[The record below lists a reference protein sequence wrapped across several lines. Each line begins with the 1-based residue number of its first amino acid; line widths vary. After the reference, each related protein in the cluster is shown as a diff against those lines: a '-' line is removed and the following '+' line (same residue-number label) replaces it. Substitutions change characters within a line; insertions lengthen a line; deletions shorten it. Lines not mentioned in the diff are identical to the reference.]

1 MKKSILTI
9 LIVGLFALCAQAT
22 PAPDFSLIPSS
33 GLVNGS
39 PGTTVGWGFTV
50 TNNDSSDWLVLNDS
64 YFTGSNTL
72 GSELQLGYTDFIAT
86 QFVVIDPGATI
97 SQSYDALLQSGVGSV
112 QIPSYAIPGDTG
124 TGNVFLDYT
133 LFSQDP
139 NDPAFDPGSFVD
151 AGTVGA
157 SASVFVPEPSSAL
170 MLLGAAPLLIG
181 TVRRKLWR

>member
-9 LIVGLFALCAQAT
+9 LIVGLLALCAQAT

-33 GLVNGS
+33 GTVSGS
-39 PGTTVGWGFTV
+39 PGATAGWGFTI

-64 YFTGSNTL
+64 FFTPSNLL
-72 GSELQLGYTDFIAT
+72 GSDGTYTDFIAS
-86 QFVVIDPGATI
+86 QFVVIDPGST
-97 SQSYDALLQSGVGSV
+97 SSESFDALLQSGVGSF
-112 QIPSYAIPGDTG
+112 QIPWSAPEGGTATG
-124 TGNVFLDYT
+124 TVNVDYS

-139 NDPAFDPGSFVD
+139 NSPTFDPGSFVT
-151 AGTVGA
+151 AGTA
-157 SASVFVPEPSSAL
+157 SAGGSVFVPEPSSAL